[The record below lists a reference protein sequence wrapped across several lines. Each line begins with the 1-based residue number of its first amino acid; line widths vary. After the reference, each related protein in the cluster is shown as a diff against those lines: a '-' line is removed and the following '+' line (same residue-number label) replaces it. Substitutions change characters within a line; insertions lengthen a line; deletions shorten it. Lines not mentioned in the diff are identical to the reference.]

1 MKHQLLTDAMYDRT
15 KFKNALSHG
24 ASLYGIDLDD
34 NSLSRFET
42 YYDLILDW
50 NARINLISRR
60 DIDRFV
66 EYHLLDSL
74 KVASCFDMSVVNRML
89 DFGSGAGLPGIPL
102 SLAFHHINTFL
113 VDSRK
118 KRCVFLEEAVA
129 KIPAFDARVI
139 CSRLENLPDS
149 FNEYFD
155 MVITR
160 GTVKLETLFSLSQN
174 LVKRG
179 GSLVSIKGDNIED
192 EFTALQNA
200 ADSKVFNIKQMVPTE
215 VEYVR
220 KGNVTIITKI

>member
-1 MKHQLLTDAMYDRT
+1 MYDRT
-15 KFKNALSHG
+15 KFKKCLSHG

-60 DIDRFV
+60 DINRFV

-74 KVASCFDMSVVNRML
+74 KVASCFDISAVNRML

-102 SLAFHHINTFL
+102 SLAFPHIKTFF
-113 VDSRK
+113 VDSKK
-118 KRCVFLEEAVA
+118 KRCIFLEEAVV
-129 KIPAFDARVI
+129 KIPALDTRVL

-149 FNEYFD
+149 YNEYFD

-160 GTVKLETLFSLSQN
+160 GTVKLEPFFHLSQS
-174 LVKRG
+174 LVQHG
-179 GSLVSIKGDNIED
+179 GSLISIKGDNIDD

-200 ADSKVFNIKQMVPTE
+200 ADSKVFNIKQMVPAE
-215 VEYVR
+215 VQNVR
-220 KGNVTIITKI
+220 KGSVIIITKM

>member
-1 MKHQLLTDAMYDRT
+1 MYDRT
-15 KFKNALSHG
+15 KFKKDLSNG

-50 NARINLISRR
+50 NTRINLISRK
-60 DIDRFV
+60 DTDRFV

-74 KVASCFDMSVVNRML
+74 KVASCFEMSAVTRML

-102 SLAFHHINTFL
+102 SLAFPHIKTFF
-113 VDSRK
+113 VDSKK
-118 KRCVFLEEAVA
+118 KRCIFLEKAVF
-129 KIPAFDARVI
+129 KIPVFDAHVI

-160 GTVKLETLFSLSQN
+160 GTVKLEPFFHFSQN
-174 LVKRG
+174 LVQRG

-220 KGNVTIITKI
+220 KGNVTIITKM